1 MLSATSSSS
10 PTISSTPSSP
20 SSGNSIRFGSFEFTP
35 HDNSYRQTFSNLQG
49 GLGVTFGSVHYNIN
63 AEGILRLP
71 KPIIS
76 NLARTP
82 SSSVIGSTVTNP
94 LSVDLLTELSASTN
108 SSPSMTP
115 RSVSS
120 MSVGFDDSMSSD
132 MTSYYCLNCD
142 TKHGLGSDDTL
153 FVCSANYSSGEES
166 IDSVVMMATWRVAH
180 HQIYAILNS
189 AHGGEEGE
197 RTSHAS
203 RRHNPENS
211 ASNDDSDYTI
221 AEEEWA
227 AARAAILSNVGLPSR
242 TSIGT
247 LNAYR
252 SILERNRRRIV
263 ADQSSER
270 LRASQAG
277 ASRSN
282 QDVPKKKLSYG
293 GLWGSNPQDFIKQAQ
308 SRKAFHLVVIKIVF
322 IELKRN
328 AQEETK
334 NSIGQDKI
342 LKGAS
347 SNSSS
352 LSHGPHICL
361 MAKGSTVP
369 PTMEP
374 NISRGDKDEDE
385 YEEEDWVVSL
395 RDKGKSV
402 FKVLYKDKIASSHF
416 FEILTTAIESQKL
429 IWMHENTIDKKGALE
444 REYADDV
451 ASLKD
456 ELEEEQT
463 TKEALEETFA
473 LELSREKENHDR
485 ALEVANELKLKN
497 DKLVFVNAK
506 LLEDFE
512 QLKKGSRA
520 IESALTKLTESH
532 EQLKASYLKEH
543 DNLPSPI
550 SINNDACDTNST
562 SCEASILKE
571 NVELRAQLKLL
582 TSNYGKLEENHGKL
596 SSSYEDLLA
605 SHDRLKLAHEAII
618 SKETPCSTSSSTCVV
633 ANHVEEIKELKA
645 QVSSLKNDLVKGHE
659 GKCKLDKM
667 LSVQQSPNDKSGL
680 GFNSNNKNKSKNNK
694 TKKGQLQVKDPAKI
708 VCFKC
713 KIEGHHVRSCPLK
726 KKQKGKR
733 PQAQTHIQPQVE
745 EMPLPK
751 KNQANAPIVE
761 KSSEKKEKKRT
772 CYICREKG
780 HISSFCTIGTSSNS
794 ITIDDVYSLRCNKK
808 KLMKDIKCQVCLEDE
823 DEVSPQVTSR
833 HLHDE
838 EMKCKFKMSQLEEN
852 EVQVQ
857 DVPKKKLSYGGL
869 WGSNPQDFI
878 KQAQSRKAFHLVVI
892 KIVFIELKRNAQG

>member
-1 MLSATSSSS
+1 M
-10 PTISSTPSSP
+10 
-20 SSGNSIRFGSFEFTP
+20 
-35 HDNSYRQTFSNLQG
+35 
-49 GLGVTFGSVHYNIN
+49 
-63 AEGILRLP
+63 
-71 KPIIS
+71 
-76 NLARTP
+76 
-82 SSSVIGSTVTNP
+82 
-94 LSVDLLTELSASTN
+94 
-108 SSPSMTP
+108 
-115 RSVSS
+115 
-120 MSVGFDDSMSSD
+120 
-132 MTSYYCLNCD
+132 
-142 TKHGLGSDDTL
+142 
-153 FVCSANYSSGEES
+153 
-166 IDSVVMMATWRVAH
+166 
-180 HQIYAILNS
+180 
-189 AHGGEEGE
+189 
-197 RTSHAS
+197 
-203 RRHNPENS
+203 
-211 ASNDDSDYTI
+211 
-221 AEEEWA
+221 
-227 AARAAILSNVGLPSR
+227 
-242 TSIGT
+242 
-247 LNAYR
+247 
-252 SILERNRRRIV
+252 
-263 ADQSSER
+263 
-270 LRASQAG
+270 AG
-277 ASRSN
+277 ASGLGTARGTAKGR
-282 QDVPKKKLSYG
+282 VPQMFQGYG
-293 GLWGSNPQDFIKQAQ
+293 EVRRYLGRYHGRRLRPPPPSPQLTLRHLLPSLAGSTGHQ
-308 SRKAFHLVVIKIVF
+308 
-322 IELKRN
+322 
-328 AQEETK
+328 
-334 NSIGQDKI
+334 
-342 LKGAS
+342 
-347 SNSSS
+347 
-352 LSHGPHICL
+352 GP
-361 MAKGSTVP
+361 GSTVP

-374 NISRGDKDEDE
+374 NMSRGDKDEDE

-402 FKVLYKDKIASSHF
+402 FKVLCKDKIASSHF

-429 IWMHENTIDKKGALE
+429 IWMHENTIDKMGALE
-444 REYADDV
+444 REYANDV

-512 QLKKGSRA
+512 QLKKGSRV

-550 SINNDACDTNST
+550 TINNDACATNST

-596 SSSYEDLLA
+596 ASSHEDLLA

-618 SKETPCSTSSSTCVV
+618 SKATPCSTSSSTCVV
-633 ANHVEEIKELKA
+633 TNHVEEIKELKA

-694 TKKGQLQVKDPAKI
+694 IKKGQLQVKDPAKI

-794 ITIDDVYSLRCNKK
+794 ITIDDVYSLRIALVDLFPTKLVSSRLDSPISRYLHFIFGFKRKK
-808 KLMKDIKCQVCLEDE
+808 SKRKEKERRGSRRRHGRYHRPHHGRSLRARYRPRYRLGVEAEKLQGYG
-823 DEVSPQVTSR
+823 EVRRYPGRYHGRRLRPPPPSPQLSLRRLLPSLAGSTGHQGPVLPVPSSR
-833 HLHDE
+833 AAALQRAE
-838 EMKCKFKMSQLEEN
+838 IGASF
-852 EVQVQ
+852 
-857 DVPKKKLSYGGL
+857 
-869 WGSNPQDFI
+869 
-878 KQAQSRKAFHLVVI
+878 
-892 KIVFIELKRNAQG
+892 

>member
-1 MLSATSSSS
+1 MVSGDENCNVDIELTIDDSSSLSHCNASSTDLNTSSTRNDLHACVDS
-10 PTISSTPSSP
+10 PCISC
-20 SSGNSIRFGSFEFTP
+20 
-35 HDNSYRQTFSNLQG
+35 
-49 GLGVTFGSVHYNIN
+49 
-63 AEGILRLP
+63 
-71 KPIIS
+71 
-76 NLARTP
+76 
-82 SSSVIGSTVTNP
+82 
-94 LSVDLLTELSASTN
+94 
-108 SSPSMTP
+108 
-115 RSVSS
+115 VS
-120 MSVGFDDSMSSD
+120 
-132 MTSYYCLNCD
+132 CLN
-142 TKHGLGSDDTL
+142 K
-153 FVCSANYSSGEES
+153 
-166 IDSVVMMATWRVAH
+166 
-180 HQIYAILNS
+180 
-189 AHGGEEGE
+189 
-197 RTSHAS
+197 
-203 RRHNPENS
+203 
-211 ASNDDSDYTI
+211 SNDDML
-221 AEEEWA
+221 A
-227 AARAAILSNVGLPSR
+227 LSCGHDKNASISSSCCVSNNV
-242 TSIGT
+242 
-247 LNAYR
+247 
-252 SILERNRRRIV
+252 
-263 ADQSSER
+263 
-270 LRASQAG
+270 
-277 ASRSN
+277 
-282 QDVPKKKLSYG
+282 
-293 GLWGSNPQDFIKQAQ
+293 
-308 SRKAFHLVVIKIVF
+308 
-322 IELKRN
+322 
-328 AQEETK
+328 EETK
-334 NSIGQDKI
+334 DSIGQDKI

-374 NISRGDKDEDE
+374 NMSRGDKDEDE

-402 FKVLYKDKIASSHF
+402 FKVICKDKIASTHF

-429 IWMHENTIDKKGALE
+429 IWMHENTIDKMGALE
-444 REYADDV
+444 REYANDV

-473 LELSREKENHDR
+473 LELSREKENHDK

-512 QLKKGSRA
+512 QLKKGSRV

-550 SINNDACDTNST
+550 SINNDACATNST

-618 SKETPCSTSSSTCVV
+618 SKATPCEPHVGTSTTTQNVILPCASPSNSSTHNIAKSCDELSSLPCCSNNEGSTSSSTCVV
-633 ANHVEEIKELKA
+633 TNHVEEIKELKA

-680 GFNSNNKNKSKNNK
+680 GFNSNNKIKSKNNK
-694 TKKGQLQVKDPAKI
+694 KKKGKVQVKDPAKI

-794 ITIDDVYSLRCNKK
+794 ITIDDVYSLR
-808 KLMKDIKCQVCLEDE
+808 KDEGGNVFA
-823 DEVSPQVTSR
+823 
-833 HLHDE
+833 
-838 EMKCKFKMSQLEEN
+838 KF
-852 EVQVQ
+852 V
-857 DVPKKKLSYGGL
+857 G
-869 WGSNPQDFI
+869 
-878 KQAQSRKAFHLVVI
+878 AQSGVKKRTIWVAKPIVTNLLGPNLVGDQQS
-892 KIVFIELKRNAQG
+892 KT